1 MNILFS
7 FLGVEIMLFNNM
19 TVIVTGGSK
28 GIGKSIVKSYLKEG
42 AHVFVADIA
51 EPSYLMAE
59 KKVNYIK
66 TDVSKEA
73 DIKNMIEYVFLK
85 KGKIDI
91 LINNAGK
98 SLFKSPF
105 DLTLEEWDDI
115 LNTNLRSVFIAS
127 REAGKYMKEAKRGSI
142 INISSTRSIMSEEN
156 SEAYAASKGGINALT
171 HAFAASFAKYKIQV
185 NCISPGW
192 IDTSGKDELKESY
205 HEQHFSGRVGVP
217 EDIARACL
225 YLSSPDNQFV
235 SGANLVIDG
244 GMTKK
249 MIYEP

>member
-19 TVIVTGGSK
+19 TVIVTGGSQ
-28 GIGKSIVKSYLKEG
+28 GIGKSIVQSYLKEG

-51 EPSYLMAE
+51 EPSYLKGEE
-59 KKVNYIK
+59 KITYIK
-66 TDVSKEA
+66 TDVSNES
-73 DIKNMIEYVFLK
+73 DIKKMIECVFLK
-85 KGKIDI
+85 NNRIDI

-105 DLTLEEWDDI
+105 DLTLDEWDDI

-171 HAFAASFAKYKIQV
+171 HAFAASFAKYNIQV

-192 IDTSGKDELKESY
+192 IQTSKKDEIREIDHK
-205 HEQHFSGRVGVP
+205 QHFSGRVGRP

-225 YLSSPDNQFV
+225 YLSSAGNQFV
-235 SGANLVIDG
+235 SGVNLVIDG